1 MLRHRLKRHYV
12 LLCVTCGL
20 LSNIINEHELY
31 IQESATVGK
40 GTIDELKLNER
51 FEDVESLPGK
61 DDEDDKHCD
70 AGENGGH
77 YHLYT
82 EPMNHVITFFVGFIY
97 CFLGLIPKVFEDV
110 H

>member
-1 MLRHRLKRHYV
+1 MLWHKLKWNYV
-12 LLCVTCGL
+12 LFCVTCGL

-51 FEDVESLPGK
+51 LEDVESLTGK

-70 AGENGGH
+70 AGESGGH

-82 EPMNHVITFFVGFIY
+82 QPMNHVITFFGWFY
-97 CFLGLIPKVFEDV
+97 LLFS
-110 H
+110 